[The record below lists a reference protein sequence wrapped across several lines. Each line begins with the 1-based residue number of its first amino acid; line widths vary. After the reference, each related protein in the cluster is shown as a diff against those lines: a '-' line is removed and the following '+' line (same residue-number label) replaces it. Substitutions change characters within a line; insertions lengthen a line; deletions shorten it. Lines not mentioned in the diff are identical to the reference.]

1 MYHSVVV
8 LCCFQLFFF
17 HVTSV
22 MYSPFL
28 NWQKSYDRLCII
40 LRVWIITIT
49 KLSRNLKIINAVMNV
64 AEYKVH

>member
-28 NWQKSYDRLCII
+28 NWQKSYYRLCVI
-40 LRVWIITIT
+40 LRVLDHNHHETEQESENNKCSNECGRI
-49 KLSRNLKIINAVMNV
+49 
-64 AEYKVH
+64 